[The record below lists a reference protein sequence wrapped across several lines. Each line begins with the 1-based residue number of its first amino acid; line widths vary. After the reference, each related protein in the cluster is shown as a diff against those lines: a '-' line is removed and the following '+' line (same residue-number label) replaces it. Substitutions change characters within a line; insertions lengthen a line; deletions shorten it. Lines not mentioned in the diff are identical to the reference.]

1 MKQIINLPEIKV
13 LIIPNTKFIMNKK
26 QSSLYTG
33 FFFFVFDD
41 LSLIKSFTSQV
52 SSIYLIL

>member
-33 FFFFVFDD
+33 FFFVFDD